1 LCRWPTGVNAGRH
14 ARHQRLRVG
23 HPLSAIWEVSEA
35 HFTELPYAV
44 NHARS
49 DAKWRATLSAVARR
63 QTGATSQPELRVFQS
78 DSLQRHAIE
87 FGQWMLHAGLQ
98 RARALGHTRLRPA
111 HARLMVWIDWEGTR
125 STDIARAQ
133 DISKNAVGQLV
144 TELEEMGYVE
154 RVADPSDGRAK
165 IVRYTDAGMALL
177 SDSLAIGSQ
186 LDAEI
191 AAILGAERM
200 AQLRSLLAE
209 IFHHLPD
216 YQARGAD
223 RPAVEPDD
231 DGPD

>member
-1 LCRWPTGVNAGRH
+1 MRTYICGSE
-14 ARHQRLRVG
+14 VG
-23 HPLSAIWEVSEA
+23 EDS
-35 HFTELPYAV
+35 FTELTYAV
-44 NHARS
+44 NHAPS
-49 DAKWRATLSAVARR
+49 GAKWRATLSAVAKRR
-63 QTGATSQPELRVFQS
+63 AAATRQPELRVQS

-111 HARLMVWIDWEGTR
+111 HARLMVWIDWDGTR

-154 RVADPSDGRAK
+154 RVADPRDGRAK

-186 LDAEI
+186 LDTEV
-191 AAILGAERM
+191 AAILGPERM
-200 AQLRSLLAE
+200 AQFRSLLAE
-209 IFHHLPD
+209 IYHRLPD
-216 YQARGAD
+216 YPARGANH
-223 RPAVEPDD
+223 RAAKQDD

>member
-1 LCRWPTGVNAGRH
+1 MSWA
-14 ARHQRLRVG
+14 
-23 HPLSAIWEVSEA
+23 VSEDP
-35 HFTELPYAV
+35 FTELAYAT

-49 DAKWRATLSAVARR
+49 GARWRATLSAVARR
-63 QTGATSQPELRVFQS
+63 QAAAASQPELREFQS

-154 RVADPSDGRAK
+154 RVADPRDGRAK

-186 LDAEI
+186 LDSEI
-191 AAILGAERM
+191 ADILGAERM

-209 IFHHLPD
+209 IFHRLPD
-216 YQARGAD
+216 YRAGGDSQLAA
-223 RPAVEPDD
+223 APDD

>member
-1 LCRWPTGVNAGRH
+1 MSWA
-14 ARHQRLRVG
+14 
-23 HPLSAIWEVSEA
+23 VSEDP
-35 HFTELPYAV
+35 FTELAYAT

-49 DAKWRATLSAVARR
+49 GARWRAHLSAAARR
-63 QTGATSQPELRVFQS
+63 QAAAASHLELREFQS

-144 TELEEMGYVE
+144 TELEDMGYVE
-154 RVADPSDGRAK
+154 RVADPRDGRAK
-165 IVRYTDAGMALL
+165 IVRYTDAGIALL
-177 SDSLAIGSQ
+177 SDSLAISTQ

-209 IFHHLPD
+209 IFHNLPD
-216 YQARGAD
+216 YRARGAD
-223 RPAVEPDD
+223 QLATEPD